1 MRTLKITA
9 IGLAIAMLAT
19 TGIALASSQFKQT
32 ANVTL
37 TATKPNASSGVKAVV
52 FSSDPGAPFAQP
64 QGLKVLTVTFPAKTT
79 FDFKS
84 KALTRCKASEA
95 EIKATT
101 SAACPAKSRLGS
113 GSANANGAPVLPS
126 IPEGVSAFAGS
137 NEVILFLS
145 PKAPGG
151 VALVL
156 HAKVSGNRLTVE
168 VPELKQGPVNIVL
181 TELRLTIKA
190 IGKGKATFIKAGKC
204 VKKRFVVR
212 SSFLYQTGEKLT
224 LTSSSKCK

>member
-9 IGLAIAMLAT
+9 LCLVAALLAT

-37 TATKPNASSGVKAVV
+37 TATKPNASSGLRAIV

-64 QGLKVLTVTFPAKTT
+64 QGLKVLKVTFPAKTR
-79 FDFKS
+79 FNFRS
-84 KALTRCKASEA
+84 KAIAQCKASEA
-95 EIKATT
+95 EIKAT
-101 SAACPAKSRLGS
+101 SGAACPTKSKLGA
-113 GSANANGAPVLPS
+113 GSAVANGAPVLPT
-126 IPEGVSAFAGS
+126 IPEAVTAFAGA
-137 NEVILFLS
+137 NEVILFLA

-156 HAKVSGNRLTVE
+156 HVKVSGNRLSVE
-168 VPELKQGPVNIVL
+168 VPVLKQGPVNIVL
-181 TELRLTIKA
+181 TELRLSIRT
-190 IGKGKATFIKAGKC
+190 IGKGKTAFIRAGKC

-212 SSFLYQTGEKLT
+212 SGFLYQTGDTLT
-224 LTSSSKCK
+224 LTSSSKCR